1 MKTHILLVIL
11 QTITR
16 LADSLEK
23 KCINPVL
30 AHNKEEIKKALA
42 ADRNAKIEGKQE
54 AYRSAPAP
62 L

>member
-1 MKTHILLVIL
+1 MIETSRKKKVKIETHILLVIL

-30 AHNKEEIKKALA
+30 AHNKEEKKKHSPQTAMP
-42 ADRNAKIEGKQE
+42 K
-54 AYRSAPAP
+54 
-62 L
+62 